1 MDHNPSGRAGGSG
14 RPLAPGPDNRP
25 DQDLFSDLEEA
36 VPRSREA
43 EATAIPAAPGQG
55 LVLDLDAVSDY
66 VPALDY
72 GPVPDNG
79 AARDYGLAIDY
90 DAPHAP
96 ALATHRDAPPHL
108 GPAPDSGRATAP
120 APHPASPPD
129 VALARDPGQAL
140 GPAPA
145 PDSGRA
151 KAPAPHPASAP
162 DSAPAPGPA
171 PAWDASGPGPAAAA
185 GPRVSGLAA
194 GGTAPASDPWLADPM
209 AGHVSA
215 ATYWRRRMIAL
226 AVGIVVLTVLA
237 WTVSGALGGSSA
249 GQGTS
254 KGGQPSA
261 GAHRHAGGSRAG
273 QHHPARHGGAQ

>member
-1 MDHNPSGRAGGSG
+1 M
-14 RPLAPGPDNRP
+14 
-25 DQDLFSDLEEA
+25 
-36 VPRSREA
+36 PRSREA
-43 EATAIPAAPGQG
+43 EAAAIPAAPGQG

-108 GPAPDSGRATAP
+108 G
-120 APHPASPPD
+120 
-129 VALARDPGQAL
+129 
-140 GPAPA
+140 PA